1 MFRDSWLVNF
11 VFYCLKFLVLMN
23 FFDVEKCLVVIVMN
37 ILSVNI
43 NILNLNIWCIICNE
57 EQWLNEVDG
66 LMNVKFVLG
75 DSFFVV

>member
-57 EQWLNEVDG
+57 E
-66 LMNVKFVLG
+66 
-75 DSFFVV
+75 